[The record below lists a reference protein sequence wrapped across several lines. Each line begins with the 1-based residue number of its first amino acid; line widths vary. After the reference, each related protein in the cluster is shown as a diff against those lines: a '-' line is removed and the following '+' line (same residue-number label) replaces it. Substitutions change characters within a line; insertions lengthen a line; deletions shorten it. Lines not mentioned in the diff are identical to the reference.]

1 MKWKSLISAAVITGL
16 SACLLIFSGCGSETP
31 QAAQSFEQDL
41 TGTIILEDITLTV
54 NETGT
59 QSQVVPPEPY
69 GYYNYYQEYDGYQY
83 YVASVT
89 VKNNGETAFDPNTCK
104 VTADMPD
111 QSTAE
116 GKLVLL
122 NEIDS
127 DFKETLDSGRECN
140 GYLFILAKQ
149 EQGTPQ
155 TINVYYNYG
164 FTSIENVQQ
173 YDMQAVLRVI
183 S

>member
-1 MKWKSLISAAVITGL
+1 MKRIL
-16 SACLLIFSGCGSETP
+16 SIVAGAMVCIFVFAGCGSQTP
-31 QAAQSFEQDL
+31 QAVQSFEQDL
-41 TGTIILEDITLTV
+41 TGTVILEDVTLTI
-54 NETGT
+54 NETGS
-59 QSQVVPPEPY
+59 QSQILPPNPY
-69 GYYNYYQEYDGYQY
+69 GYYNYYQEYEGYQY

-89 VKNNGETAFDPNTCK
+89 VQNNGETAFNPNTCK

-122 NEIDS
+122 NAIDS

-155 TINVYYNYG
+155 AINVYYNHG
-164 FTSIENVQQ
+164 FASIENVQQ
-173 YDMQAVLRVI
+173 YDMKAILRVLA
-183 S
+183 